1 MIAVLLSTR
10 ATAVSANQATR
21 KLHLKANKPE
31 IMLLRGIDAVKNCI
45 KTIGLYNSKAEN
57 MIKTCTILHDKD
69 GKEVPK
75 PPDALEALPNVG
87 RKTASVVLNT
97 AFGEP
102 TMAFDTHIFRLANRT
117 QESRRERVSEKS
129 KTGL

>member
-1 MIAVLLSTR
+1 
-10 ATAVSANQATR
+10 
-21 KLHLKANKPE
+21 
-31 IMLLRGIDAVKNCI
+31 MLLRSIDAVKNCI

-57 MIKTCTILHDKD
+57 RIKTCTILHAKD

-75 PPDALEALPNVG
+75 PPGALEALPNVG

-102 TMAFDTHIFRLANRT
+102 TMAVDTHIFRPANRT